1 MAEVNV
7 TNKGCLAEVVP
18 RRFDKSLLNRNQS
31 WWNGFQSGGDMEY
44 WKVLLATMVGRQE
57 KVLNSRSSRMAKT
70 LVTVSTVSVLK
81 LFFSFFFLLRK
92 KVRGHAPWRCRRWK
106 CLSVYFQFLQGM
118 FFHTP
123 FFLKRA
129 LLRLE
134 NYHEF
139 SRFSLQ
145 SQLHRTEALC
155 LPPCRLPKSS
165 PSQKVFERVGFL
177 RQIILDRVI
186 INIHFAASRQFFW
199 K

>member
-81 LFFSFFFLLRK
+81 LFFPFFFLLRK

-106 CLSVYFQFLQGM
+106 CLSVYFQFLQGI

-145 SQLHRTEALC
+145 SQLHRTEETKLY
-155 LPPCRLPKSS
+155 
-165 PSQKVFERVGFL
+165 VFHLVDFRNQVHHRKFL
-177 RQIILDRVI
+177 
-186 INIHFAASRQFFW
+186 SE
-199 K
+199 